1 MACTATWLEEA
12 GATEAAGALCGE
24 GPGAMPEAAGPEAV
38 AAEVLVAA
46 DGWGVS
52 VGMPEAGARICCSSL
67 AAPSTRSASC
77 VNRICRRCRAG
88 QAWTEHM
95 VEHRQSADQRT
106 RCENAK
112 SAFASAV
119 GVLVRDM
126 GCDLAIECLHSP
138 Y

>member
-12 GATEAAGALCGE
+12 GATEAVGALCGE
-24 GPGAMPEAAGPEAV
+24 GPGAMPVTAGPEAV

-52 VGMPEAGARICCSSL
+52 VGTPEAGARICCSRL

-77 VNRICRRCRAG
+77 VSKICSQCRAR
-88 QAWTEHM
+88 QTQTEHA
-95 VEHRQSADQRT
+95 VEHRKSADQRT

-112 SAFASAV
+112 SAFAAV
-119 GVLVRDM
+119 VCVLCRRLE
-126 GCDLAIECLHSP
+126 LAQRM
-138 Y
+138 